1 MNSSNLGKKIL
12 YLVGG
17 ENNILSITH
26 CATRLRMRLSDE
38 KLASQNKTEIEDLSG
53 VISVVEKAGQFQVV
67 IGPSVPTIYDEL
79 IENTSLN
86 KETDKETSNDSTS
99 DNTNWFL
106 KVMDV
111 VAGIFTPLLPL
122 LAGSGVF
129 RGLVLLATQFK
140 WLSTTSD
147 TYYILTVAST
157 AVFYFLPILLAI
169 TSAEKFKVNK
179 YVAAAIMGS
188 LIMPQ
193 FTSMMGSHG
202 NGVIVHFLGIPI
214 VLMTYTST
222 VIPAILSIWC
232 LSYLEKYLK
241 KWIPENLQLLFVP
254 LISLFL
260 MVPLTAGIFGPF
272 GVYVGEGIS
281 SIINWLIN
289 SNGWIAGAF
298 IGGIWNIFVIFG
310 LQWAVNP
317 VMINN
322 ISRLGFDYIVP
333 LTAAANFG
341 MAGATLGTFLR
352 THDSKMKAYSM
363 SALLSI
369 LFAGITEPSIYGIG
383 IRYKRPLIGAV
394 AGGAVGGAFIGGL
407 HVKAFAF
414 VFGGLTTLPAF
425 VGSTFVYYVIGL
437 TICFIVGCLVTSI
450 IGINEKE
457 VEAKEKIINTLN
469 ENNKTIDNEVIL
481 QPIDGTVEDIATAK
495 DPAFSSGSMGE
506 GMVIRPSDGNV
517 YAPFDG
523 NITMLFKTGHAIGIT
538 SNKGTQIMIHIGID
552 TVKLNGDGFK
562 TYVKQGDNV
571 TSGQKLI
578 SFDMDTITKAGY
590 DLSTFVIVT
599 NTDDYKDV
607 RLLNTNMCKHGE
619 KILTVSI

>member
-1 MNSSNLGKKIL
+1 MNSNNLGKKIL
-12 YLVGG
+12 SLVGG
-17 ENNILSITH
+17 ENNIVSITH
-26 CATRLRMRLSDE
+26 CATRLRMRLSDTN
-38 KLASQNKTEIEDLSG
+38 LASKNKEEIEDLNG

-67 IGPSVPTIYDEL
+67 IGPNVPTIYDEL
-79 IENTSLN
+79 IDNTSLN
-86 KETDKETSNDSTS
+86 KQEEDKNVS

-169 TSAEKFKVNK
+169 TSAEKFKVDK

-188 LIMPQ
+188 LIMPE
-193 FTSMMGSHG
+193 FTNMMGSHG
-202 NGVIVHFLGIPI
+202 NGVIAHFFGIPI

-222 VIPAILSIWC
+222 VIPAILAIWC
-232 LSYLEKYLK
+232 LSYLEKYLR
-241 KWIPENLQLLFVP
+241 KWIPESLQLLFVP

-272 GVYVGEGIS
+272 GVYIGEGIS
-281 SIINWLIN
+281 NIINWLIN

-352 THDSKMKAYSM
+352 THDKKMKAYSM

-369 LFAGITEPSIYGIG
+369 LFAGITEPSIYGVG

-394 AGGAVGGAFIGGL
+394 VGGAIGGAFIGGL

-425 VGSTFVYYVIGL
+425 VGSTFIYYVIGL
-437 TICFIVGCLVTSI
+437 AICFIVGCIVTLI

-457 VEAKEKIINTLN
+457 AEKKEVVKNISNGNI
-469 ENNKTIDNEVIL
+469 KTIDNETIS
-481 QPIDGTVEDIATAK
+481 QPIDGIVDDIATAT

-506 GMVIRPSDGNV
+506 GMVIQPSDGNV

-523 NITMLFKTGHAIGIT
+523 NVTMLFKTGHAIGIT
-538 SNKGTQIMIHIGID
+538 SNKGTEIMIHIGID
-552 TVKLNGDGFK
+552 TVKLNGNGFK
-562 TYVKQGDNV
+562 SFVKQGDSV
-571 TSGQKLI
+571 TKGQKLI
-578 SFDMDTITKAGY
+578 SFDLEAIKNKGY
-590 DLSTFVIVT
+590 DLSTFVIIT
-599 NTDDYKDV
+599 NTDNYKEV
-607 RLLNTNMCKHGE
+607 QLLDTNMHKHGE
-619 KILTVSI
+619 NILSVNV

>member
-1 MNSSNLGKKIL
+1 MSSNNLGKRIL
-12 YLVGG
+12 NLVGG
-17 ENNILSITH
+17 ENNIVSITH
-26 CATRLRMRLSDE
+26 CATRLRMRLSNT
-38 KLASQNKTEIEDLSG
+38 KLASENKSKIEDLNG

-67 IGPSVPTIYDEL
+67 IGPNVPTIYDEL
-79 IENTSLN
+79 IDNTSLN
-86 KETDKETSNDSTS
+86 KQIENENVS

-147 TYYILTVAST
+147 TYYMLTVAST

-188 LIMPQ
+188 LIMPE
-193 FTSMMGSHG
+193 FTNMMGNHG
-202 NGVIVHFLGIPI
+202 NGVVAHFFGIPI

-222 VIPAILSIWC
+222 VIPAILAIWC
-232 LSYLEKYLK
+232 LSYLEKYLR

-272 GVYVGEGIS
+272 GVYAGEGIS
-281 SIINWLIN
+281 NIINWLIN

-352 THDSKMKAYSM
+352 THDKKMKAYSM

-369 LFAGITEPSIYGIG
+369 FFAGITEPSIYGVG

-394 AGGAVGGAFIGGL
+394 VGGAVGGAFIGGF

-425 VGSTFVYYVIGL
+425 VGSTFIYYVIGL
-437 TICFIVGCLVTSI
+437 AICFIIGCIVTLI

-457 VEAKEKIINTLN
+457 AGKKEVVKNISNGNI
-469 ENNKTIDNEVIL
+469 KTVDNEIIS
-481 QPIDGTVEDIATAK
+481 QPIDGTVDDIATAT

-506 GMVIRPSDGNV
+506 GMVIHPSDGNV

-523 NITMLFKTGHAIGIT
+523 NVTMLFKTGHAIGIT
-538 SNKGTQIMIHIGID
+538 SNKGTEIMIHIGID

-562 TYVKQGDNV
+562 SFVKQGDSV
-571 TSGQKLI
+571 TRGQKLI
-578 SFDMDTITKAGY
+578 SFDLKSIKNKGY

-599 NTDDYKDV
+599 NTDNYKDV
-607 RLLNTNMCKHGE
+607 RLLDTNMHKHGE
-619 KILTVSI
+619 NILTVNV

>member
-1 MNSSNLGKKIL
+1 MSSNNLGKRIL
-12 YLVGG
+12 NLVGG
-17 ENNILSITH
+17 ENNIVSITH
-26 CATRLRMRLSDE
+26 CATRLRMRLSNT
-38 KLASQNKTEIEDLSG
+38 KLASENKSKIEDLNG

-67 IGPSVPTIYDEL
+67 IGPNVPTIYDEL
-79 IENTSLN
+79 IDNTSLN
-86 KETDKETSNDSTS
+86 KQIENENVS

-147 TYYILTVAST
+147 TYYMLTVAST

-188 LIMPQ
+188 LIMPE
-193 FTSMMGSHG
+193 FTNMMGNHG
-202 NGVIVHFLGIPI
+202 NGVIAHFFGIPI

-222 VIPAILSIWC
+222 VIPAILAIWC
-232 LSYLEKYLK
+232 LSYLEKYLR
-241 KWIPENLQLLFVP
+241 KWIPEDLQLLFVP

-281 SIINWLIN
+281 NIINWLIN

-352 THDSKMKAYSM
+352 THDKKMKAYSM

-369 LFAGITEPSIYGIG
+369 FFAGITEPSIYGVG

-394 AGGAVGGAFIGGL
+394 VGGAVGGAFIGGF

-425 VGSTFVYYVIGL
+425 VGSTFIYYVIGL
-437 TICFIVGCLVTSI
+437 AICFIIGCIVTLI

-457 VEAKEKIINTLN
+457 AGKKEVVKNISNGNI
-469 ENNKTIDNEVIL
+469 KTVDNEIIS
-481 QPIDGTVEDIATAK
+481 QPIDGTVDDIATAT

-506 GMVIRPSDGNV
+506 GMVIHPSDGNV

-523 NITMLFKTGHAIGIT
+523 NVTMLFKTGHAIGIT
-538 SNKGTQIMIHIGID
+538 SNKGTEIMIHIGID

-562 TYVKQGDNV
+562 SFVKQGDSV
-571 TSGQKLI
+571 TRGQKLI
-578 SFDMDTITKAGY
+578 SFDLKSIKNKGY

-599 NTDDYKDV
+599 NTDNYKDV
-607 RLLNTNMCKHGE
+607 RLLDTNMHKHGE
-619 KILTVSI
+619 NILTVNV

>member
-1 MNSSNLGKKIL
+1 MNSNNLGKKIL
-12 YLVGG
+12 SLVGG
-17 ENNILSITH
+17 ENNIVSITH
-26 CATRLRMRLSDE
+26 CATRLRMRLSDTN
-38 KLASQNKTEIEDLSG
+38 LASKNKEEIEDLNG

-67 IGPSVPTIYDEL
+67 IGPNVPTIYDEL
-79 IENTSLN
+79 IDNTSLN
-86 KETDKETSNDSTS
+86 KQEEDKNVS

-188 LIMPQ
+188 LIMPE
-193 FTSMMGSHG
+193 FTNMMGSHG
-202 NGVIVHFLGIPI
+202 NGVIAHFFGIPI

-222 VIPAILSIWC
+222 VIPAILAIWC
-232 LSYLEKYLK
+232 LSYLEKYLR
-241 KWIPENLQLLFVP
+241 KWIPESLQLLFVP

-272 GVYVGEGIS
+272 GVYIGEGIS
-281 SIINWLIN
+281 NIINWLIN

-352 THDSKMKAYSM
+352 THDKKMKAYSM

-369 LFAGITEPSIYGIG
+369 LFAGITEPSIYGVG

-394 AGGAVGGAFIGGL
+394 VGGAIGGAFIGGL

-425 VGSTFVYYVIGL
+425 VGSTFIYYVIGL
-437 TICFIVGCLVTSI
+437 AICFIVGCIVTLI

-457 VEAKEKIINTLN
+457 AEKKEVVKNISNGNI
-469 ENNKTIDNEVIL
+469 KTIDNETIS
-481 QPIDGTVEDIATAK
+481 QPIDGIVDDIATAA

-506 GMVIRPSDGNV
+506 GMVIQPSDGNV

-523 NITMLFKTGHAIGIT
+523 NVTMLFKTGHAIGIT
-538 SNKGTQIMIHIGID
+538 SNKGTEIMIHIGID
-552 TVKLNGDGFK
+552 TVKLNGNGFK
-562 TYVKQGDNV
+562 SFVKQGDSV
-571 TSGQKLI
+571 TKGQKII
-578 SFDMDTITKAGY
+578 SFDLETIKNKGY

-599 NTDDYKDV
+599 NTDNYKEV
-607 RLLNTNMCKHGE
+607 QLLDTNMHKHGE
-619 KILTVSI
+619 NILSVNV